1 MASEVWAAVIGG
13 VAGLATGALSSLI
26 APWANWGVERRREQL
41 KHKRDLISS
50 WRTGIS
56 TIDATGTD
64 SGGFPK
70 GYQVH
75 FTSRYFHTSWYETLR
90 PHLPEALRAN
100 TEKSNQTLGFGTPRA
115 LKNTL
120 AAEVDR
126 IEAEWDLRPSGS
138 VKL

>member
-70 GYQVH
+70 GYQVQGN
-75 FTSRYFHTSWYETLR
+75 RCAHTLYR
-90 PHLPEALRAN
+90 H
-100 TEKSNQTLGFGTPRA
+100 
-115 LKNTL
+115 
-120 AAEVDR
+120 DR
-126 IEAEWDLRPSGS
+126 GRRF
-138 VKL
+138 